1 MTTFLRSGIELKNSN
16 AIVFFVHNSTGK
28 EVKIL
33 GGVVVVNF
41 VRGLRHRKITKEMK
55 EEEKR

>member
-1 MTTFLRSGIELKNSN
+1 LTTFLRSGIALKNSN

-41 VRGLRHRKITKEMK
+41 LRALMHHDTTKEIK

>member
-1 MTTFLRSGIELKNSN
+1 LTTFLRSGIELKNSN
-16 AIVFFVHNSTGK
+16 SIVLFVHNSTRK

-33 GGVVVVNF
+33 GGVVVVNY
-41 VRGLRHRKITKEMK
+41 VSGLRHHETTKEIK

>member
-1 MTTFLRSGIELKNSN
+1 LRSGIGLKNSN

-33 GGVVVVNF
+33 GGIVVVNF
-41 VRGLRHRKITKEMK
+41 VRGLRHCEITKEIK